1 MKPIKLLL
9 TTFLLMAFCGT
20 TQAQFFKKLKKR
32 AEHAVE
38 RTVLNKTDREVSK
51 ETDKTIDGVIKG
63 DGKSDKQEET
73 KSKELTKE
81 EKEKAEKR
89 AMSNF
94 GGGMEG
100 IPDTYKFQYVMDMKL
115 TSTNKKNDEMTLQY
129 FIEPNASY
137 FGNAMPNQETKS
149 VIVYDLENQ
158 AMVTFMDN
166 NGRKMAMKMRMPLE
180 EKMQKMIEK
189 SQKGEN
195 NTANTA
201 NITPLPSKTILGY
214 NCKGYLVKQDEGTSK
229 IYITD
234 EAPVSFVGMFANL
247 EKMQKNM
254 NSSAI
259 PFGKN
264 SLMME
269 MEYTSNKRKKDNMHM
284 ICTALKKEP
293 FTIKKSEYSG
303 M

>member
-1 MKPIKLLL
+1 MKFIKIFL
-9 TTFLLMAFCGT
+9 TVFFAIAICGT
-20 TQAQFFKKLKKR
+20 SNAQFFKKLKKT
-32 AEHAVE
+32 AEKAVE

-63 DGKSDKQEET
+63 DGKNNKEET

-81 EKEKAEKR
+81 QKEKAEKR
-89 AMSNF
+89 AMSLF

-100 IPDTYKFQYVMDMKL
+100 VPDTYKFQYVMDMKM
-115 TSTNKKNDEMTLQY
+115 TSRQNDDMTLQY
-129 FIEPNASY
+129 YIQPNASY
-137 FGNAMPNQETKS
+137 FGNAMPDSKTKS

-166 NGRKMAMKMRMPLE
+166 NGQKMAMKMRIPLE

-189 SQKGEN
+189 TQNGEN
-195 NTANTA
+195 NATNTVDV
-201 NITPLPSKTILGY
+201 TPLPSKTILGY

-234 EAPVSFVGMFANL
+234 EAPVSFVGMFANMK
-247 EKMQKNM
+247 KMQKNM
-254 NSSAI
+254 NTSAI

-269 MEYTSNKRKKDNMHM
+269 MDYTSNKRKRDNIHM
-284 ICTALKKEP
+284 VCTALKEQP
-293 FTIKKSEYSG
+293 FSINKADYSG

>member
-1 MKPIKLLL
+1 MKPIKTLLAV
-9 TTFLLMAFCGT
+9 FFAIAICGT
-20 TQAQFFKKLKKR
+20 SNAQFFKKLKKR

-38 RTVLNKTDREVSK
+38 RTVLNKTDREISK

-63 DGKSDKQEET
+63 DGKKNKKE
-73 KSKELTKE
+73 SKELTKE
-81 EKEKAEKR
+81 EKAKAEKR
-89 AMSNF
+89 AMSIF
-94 GGGMEG
+94 GGGLEG
-100 IPDTYKFQYVMDMKL
+100 IPDTYKFQYVMDMKM
-115 TSTNKKNDEMTLQY
+115 TSTNKNSDDITMQY
-129 FIEPNASY
+129 YIEPNASY
-137 FGNAMPNQETKS
+137 FGNAMPNENSNS
-149 VIVYDLENQ
+149 VMVYDLENQ

-166 NGRKMAMKMRMPLE
+166 NGQKMAMKMRMPLE
-180 EKMQKMIEK
+180 EKMQEMIEK
-189 SQKGEN
+189 TQKGEN
-195 NTANTA
+195 NAANMA

-214 NCKGYLVKQDEGTSK
+214 SCKGYLVKQDEGTSK

-254 NSSAI
+254 NTATI

-269 MEYTSNKRKKDNMHM
+269 LEYTSNKRKKDNIHM
-284 ICTALKKEP
+284 ICTGIKKAP
-293 FTIKKSEYSG
+293 FTINKADYRG

>member
-1 MKPIKLLL
+1 MKPIKILL
-9 TTFLLMAFCGT
+9 TLFFAIAICGT
-20 TQAQFFKKLKKR
+20 SNAQFFKKLKNR
-32 AEHAVE
+32 AENAVE

-63 DGKSDKQEET
+63 DGKTNEEET

-81 EKEKAEKR
+81 EKAKAEKR
-89 AMSNF
+89 AMSIF

-137 FGNAMPNQETKS
+137 FGNAMPNENS
-149 VIVYDLENQ
+149 NAVMVYDLENQ

-166 NGRKMAMKMRMPLE
+166 NGQKMAMKMRMPLE
-180 EKMQKMIEK
+180 EKMQEMIEK
-189 SQKGEN
+189 TQKGEN
-195 NTANTA
+195 NAANTA

-247 EKMQKNM
+247 EKMQKSM
-254 NSSAI
+254 SSSPI
-259 PFGKN
+259 PFSKN

-269 MEYTSNKRKKDNMHM
+269 MEYTSSKRKKDNVHM
-284 ICTALKKEP
+284 ICTALKKAP
-293 FTIKKSEYSG
+293 FTIHKADYKG

>member
-1 MKPIKLLL
+1 MKPIKTLLAI
-9 TTFLLMAFCGT
+9 FLMMAMCGT
-20 TQAQFFKKLKKR
+20 VHAQFFKKLKKR
-32 AEHAVE
+32 AENAVE
-38 RTVLNKTDREVSK
+38 RTVLNKTDREISK

-63 DGKSDKQEET
+63 DGKNEET

-89 AMSNF
+89 AMSIF

-100 IPDTYKFQYVMDMKL
+100 IPDSYQFQYVMDMTL
-115 TSTNKKNDEMTLQY
+115 SSGKKDEMTLQY

-137 FGNAMPNQETKS
+137 FGNAMPNENS
-149 VIVYDLENQ
+149 NAVMVYDLENQ

-166 NGRKMAMKMRMPLE
+166 NGQKMAMKMRMPLE
-180 EKMQKMIEK
+180 EKMQEMIEK
-189 SQKGEN
+189 TQKGEN
-195 NTANTA
+195 NASNTA
-201 NITPLPSKTILGY
+201 NITPLPGKTILGY
-214 NCKGYLVKQDEGTSK
+214 SCKGYLVKQDEGTSK

-247 EKMQKNM
+247 EKMQKSM
-254 NSSAI
+254 SSSPI
-259 PFGKN
+259 PFSKN

-269 MEYTSNKRKKDNMHM
+269 MEYTSNKRKRDNVHM
-284 ICTALKKEP
+284 ICTALKKAP
-293 FTIKKSEYSG
+293 FTINKEDYRG

>member
-1 MKPIKLLL
+1 MKPIKILL
-9 TTFLLMAFCGT
+9 TLFFAIAICGT
-20 TQAQFFKKLKKR
+20 SNAQFFKKLKKR
-32 AEHAVE
+32 AENAVE

-63 DGKSDKQEET
+63 DGKKEKT
-73 KSKELTKE
+73 KSKELTDE
-81 EKEKAEKR
+81 EKAKAEKR
-89 AMSNF
+89 AMSIF

-100 IPDTYKFQYVMDMKL
+100 IPDTYKFQYVMDMKM
-115 TSTNKKNDEMTLQY
+115 TSTHKKKEEMTLQY

-137 FGNAMPNQETKS
+137 FGNAIPNEKSNS

-166 NGRKMAMKMRMPLE
+166 NGQKMAMKMRIPLE
-180 EKMQKMIEK
+180 EKMQEMIEK
-189 SQKGEN
+189 TQKGEN
-195 NTANTA
+195 KAANTA

-254 NSSAI
+254 NTATI

-269 MEYTSNKRKKDNMHM
+269 MEYTSNKRKRDNVHM
-284 ICTALKKEP
+284 ICTALKEKP
-293 FTIKKSEYSG
+293 FTINKAEYSG

>member
-1 MKPIKLLL
+1 MKCIKTLLAVFF
-9 TTFLLMAFCGT
+9 TIAICNTSN
-20 TQAQFFKKLKKR
+20 AQFFKKLKKR
-32 AEHAVE
+32 AENAVE

-51 ETDKTIDGVIKG
+51 KTDKTIDVVING
-63 DGKSDKQEET
+63 DDENDKKSESE
-73 KSKELTKE
+73 SKELTE
-81 EKEKAEKR
+81 EQKEKAEKR
-89 AMSNF
+89 AISLF
-94 GGGMEG
+94 GGGLEG
-100 IPDTYKFQYVMDMKL
+100 IPDTYQFEYVMDMKM
-115 TSTNKKNDEMTLQY
+115 TSRKNDDMTLQY
-129 FIEPNASY
+129 FIKPNASY
-137 FGNAMPNQETKS
+137 FGNAIPNQKTNS

-166 NGRKMAMKMRMPLE
+166 NGQKMAMKMRIPLE
-180 EKMQKMIEK
+180 EKMQEMIEK
-189 SQKGEN
+189 TQKGEN

-214 NCKGYLVKQDEGTSK
+214 NCKGYLIKQDEGTSK

-254 NSSAI
+254 NTATI

-269 MEYTSNKRKKDNMHM
+269 MEYTSNKGKRDNIHM
-284 ICTALKKEP
+284 ICTALKEQP
-293 FTIKKSEYSG
+293 FTINKAEYSG